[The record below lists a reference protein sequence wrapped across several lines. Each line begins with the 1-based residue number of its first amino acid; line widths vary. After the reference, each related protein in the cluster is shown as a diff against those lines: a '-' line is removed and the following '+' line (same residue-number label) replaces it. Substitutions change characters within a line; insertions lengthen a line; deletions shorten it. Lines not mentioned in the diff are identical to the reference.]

1 MTAQRVLLKLS
12 GEVLAGGTGHG
23 IHADTLG
30 SLAGALI
37 DLTAEGCRVGVVVG
51 GGNFVRGRELRT
63 TDRNTAD
70 QMGMLSTLI
79 NGLALR
85 DALKQRGASSVVL
98 SAIAVEGFLETYSPA
113 AAVEYLENGFVV
125 IYVGGTGNTF
135 LTTDTAAALR
145 AVQTGCCRMLKG
157 TKVDG
162 IYDADPMMY
171 PEAKR
176 FREISYREALELN
189 LKVMDAA
196 ALAVCRDSRLPVSVF
211 DIREASNIV
220 RVYRD
225 PSFGS
230 TIRGGENDR
239 SSSE

>member
-1 MTAQRVLLKLS
+1 M
-12 GEVLAGGTGHG
+12 
-23 IHADTLG
+23 
-30 SLAGALI
+30 I
-37 DLTAEGCRVGVVVG
+37 DLTDEGCRVGVVVG
-51 GGNFVRGRELRT
+51 GGNFVRGSELHSVN
-63 TDRNTAD
+63 RNTAD

-85 DALKQRGASSVVL
+85 DVLARRGASSVVL
-98 SAIAVEGFLETYSPA
+98 SALAVEGVLETYSPA
-113 AAVEYLENGFVV
+113 AAVEYLRNGYIV
-125 IYVGGTGNTF
+125 IYSGGTGNTF

-162 IYDADPMMY
+162 IYDADPMKY

-176 FREISYREALELN
+176 FQEITYRKALRLD
-189 LKVMDAA
+189 LRVMDAA
-196 ALAVCRDSRLPVSVF
+196 ALAVCRDSDLPVSVF
-211 DIREASNIV
+211 DIRDPSNIV
-220 RVYRD
+220 RVFRD

-239 SSSE
+239 SSAE